1 MLITARRLVARIMF
15 IVMLATFA
23 SPTLGWGMVAT
34 HDQLSHGLID
44 AHAGEVHDD
53 HHHHDGHD
61 DNTQHQ
67 DPHSSIGHLFTHMPA
82 GLFGAPPLIIQPSA
96 QPDIFF
102 VRQSVR
108 AVALEPPLR
117 PPKASL
123 SC

>member
-44 AHAGEVHDD
+44 VHAGEVHDD

-61 DNTQHQ
+61 NDPQHQ
-67 DPHSSIGHLFTHMPA
+67 DPHTSIGHLFTHMPA
-82 GLFGAPPLIIQPSA
+82 GLFGITSLPIQQQA
-96 QPDIFF
+96 QPEVTFL
-102 VRQSVR
+102 RQSVR

>member
-1 MLITARRLVARIMF
+1 MLITARRHVARIMF

-23 SPTLGWGMVAT
+23 SPTLGWGMVAA

-53 HHHHDGHD
+53 HPHDGHD
-61 DNTQHQ
+61 SDDQHQ
-67 DPHSSIGHLFTHMPA
+67 DPHSSIGHLFTHMPV
-82 GLFGAPPLIIQPSA
+82 GLFNITSLTFQPQA
-96 QPDIFF
+96 QPETAFL
-102 VRQSVR
+102 RQSVR

-117 PPKASL
+117 PPRASL